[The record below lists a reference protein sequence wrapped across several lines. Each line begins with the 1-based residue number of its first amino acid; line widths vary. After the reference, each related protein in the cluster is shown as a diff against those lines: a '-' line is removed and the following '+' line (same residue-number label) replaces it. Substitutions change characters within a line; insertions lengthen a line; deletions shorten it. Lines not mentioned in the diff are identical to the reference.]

1 MIRLDW
7 RTLHA
12 ALATDLRLRLAAG
25 LERDRMA
32 ATGACPW
39 LLWSALAAALVGGVL
54 YLLGGYH
61 VGFHTLNH
69 LAAGWPPGFWEWL
82 TVLGDA
88 RLAIAL
94 ALFFSL
100 RHPRLFWALILA
112 ALVATAFTHGIKP
125 WVAAWRPP
133 AMLPLDSFH
142 LIGPALRK
150 SSFPSGHTVT
160 AAVLLGVGLCF
171 VKGVSARLLL
181 VALAVTV
188 GVSRVAVGVHWPLD
202 VAAGSDGRLA
212 VGLAGPLVVP
222 ALARGGGPS
231 PGACGLRP
239 GGGGRRLAADPD
251 GRGLRGGAGAANR
264 PGLRGPGLGFQP
276 VPDRSAGED
285 FEKVRGGRGQQPRP
299 PPNGPGDQK
308 LPVAPAVRMESI
320 SPLTP
325 MAIACSS
332 AGREKALMIMSRLS
346 IRSQLRLLLS
356 STRAMRQGM

>member
-112 ALVATAFTHGIKP
+112 ALVATRLHP
-125 WVAAWRPP
+125 W
-133 AMLPLDSFH
+133 H
-142 LIGPALRK
+142 QAL
-150 SSFPSGHTVT
+150 
-160 AAVLLGVGLCF
+160 
-171 VKGVSARLLL
+171 
-181 VALAVTV
+181 
-188 GVSRVAVGVHWPLD
+188 
-202 VAAGSDGRLA
+202 GR
-212 VGLAGPLVVP
+212 GLASAGDAASGQLSSDRASP
-222 ALARGGGPS
+222 AQVQLSLRPYGDGGGP
-231 PGACGLRP
+231 A
-239 GGGGRRLAADPD
+239 GRRYL
-251 GRGLRGGAGAANR
+251 
-264 PGLRGPGLGFQP
+264 F
-276 VPDRSAGED
+276 
-285 FEKVRGGRGQQPRP
+285 
-299 PPNGPGDQK
+299 
-308 LPVAPAVRMESI
+308 
-320 SPLTP
+320 
-325 MAIACSS
+325 C
-332 AGREKALMIMSRLS
+332 
-346 IRSQLRLLLS
+346 
-356 STRAMRQGM
+356 

>member
-7 RTLHA
+7 RTLPA
-12 ALATDLRLRLAAG
+12 ALATDLRPCLAAG

-61 VGFHTLNH
+61 AGFHTLNH

-181 VALAVTV
+181 VALAVMV

-202 VAAGSDGRLA
+202 VAAGLTGGWLSAWL
-212 VGLAGPLVVP
+212 GLGLSQ
-222 ALARGGGPS
+222 RW
-231 PGACGLRP
+231 PGAAGHLGVHVACVLV
-239 GGGGRRLAADPD
+239 A
-251 GRGLRGGAGAANR
+251 AGAA
-264 PGLRGPGLGFQP
+264 
-276 VPDRSAGED
+276 
-285 FEKVRGGRGQQPRP
+285 
-299 PPNGPGDQK
+299 
-308 LPVAPAVRMESI
+308 
-320 SPLTP
+320 
-325 MAIACSS
+325 
-332 AGREKALMIMSRLS
+332 
-346 IRSQLRLLLS
+346 LLLILTDGGYAGARGLQIVLGCVALGWGFS
-356 STRAMRQGM
+356 QYLIGPLGRILKR